1 MSHDLIMDLSKEIFK
16 LDKEILTFKIN
27 QELISKLSSH
37 SSSHLQALS
46 EENITVTN
54 LTSDYLAFRTKTT
67 KKEFYSVNPTYC
79 IIPPNETQILTFVF
93 YNRIGEKIDAKNHK
107 FKFEGFIIPE
117 TEKDE
122 EVKTLFQ
129 NYIKN
134 GTKVVGTT
142 KKSHSQ
148 FIEQNEEGSN
158 LRASNDSLGNSISS
172 NLSNYT
178 VAEDKN
184 SNSLLLEKI
193 KEKEDN
199 VRLSDIIENKNGS
212 ILDASNKE
220 KLDNLKLKYE
230 QLKGEFDN
238 LKRNEELLNQRIYN
252 ERNKRNEI
260 PGTDKF
266 VYKVPEIK
274 EKVLSRNTLISIF
287 ALSVL
292 IGFYL
297 VK

>member
-199 VRLSDIIENKNGS
+199 VRLSDIIENKNGN